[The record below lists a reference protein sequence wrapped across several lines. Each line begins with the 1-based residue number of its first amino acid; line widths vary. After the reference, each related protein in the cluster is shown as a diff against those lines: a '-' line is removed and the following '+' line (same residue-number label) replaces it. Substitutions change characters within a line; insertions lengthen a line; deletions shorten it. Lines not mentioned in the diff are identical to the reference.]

1 MTPFN
6 LLQSNL
12 TEVSLFLADLFS
24 QLLCLLLS
32 PFSSVPVRG
41 EGIRHLSEASSTL
54 WDWTR
59 SATQASHTTEGLHSD
74 VIGHQASC
82 LWLNVSLSSHQ
93 ASRHSKPHLSV
104 GCDSGGWH
112 QDQASLHTCKM
123 SASGL
128 EKGPLLSDIVYCCR
142 AWSAGL
148 LVPIP
153 PHPSLRPEQVYPG
166 GLPGVS
172 SALSSLLWG
181 YLVKNKR

>member
-1 MTPFN
+1 MSAF
-6 LLQSNL
+6 
-12 TEVSLFLADLFS
+12 V
-24 QLLCLLLS
+24 S

-41 EGIRHLSEASSTL
+41 GGSRHLSEATSTL

-59 SATQASHTTEGLHSD
+59 SATQASPTVEGLHSD

-82 LWLNVSLSSHQ
+82 LWLNVSLFPPGLSALQTS
-93 ASRHSKPHLSV
+93 SV

-128 EKGPLLSDIVYCCR
+128 ERGPLLSDIVYRCQ

-166 GLPGVS
+166 ALPGVS

-181 YLVKNKR
+181 YSVKKRR